1 MDGAK
6 PDVEDVVDATDPLA
20 GLVEKTAA
28 DPGAPFAPEILAAL
42 ADLRKADRAAFETL
56 RAGLKRT
63 GCRVTALDDALAEE
77 SGSGVANARAQT
89 QTDILLRLA
98 QAADLFHTP
107 DLTCYADL
115 DIKGHRETWLIRSRG
130 FQPLAGAGFLR
141 RDQRRSG
148 LGSHGGGSQCD
159 RSQSP
164 L

>member
-20 GLVEKTAA
+20 GLLEKTTA

-42 ADLRKADRAAFETL
+42 ADLKKADRAAFETL

-77 SGSGVANARAQT
+77 SGGGGATNARSQT
-89 QTDILLRLA
+89 QADILLRLA
-98 QAADLFHTP
+98 QGADLFHTP

-115 DIKGHRETWLIRSRG
+115 DIKATAKHGSYAREVSTAGWRG
-130 FQPLAGAGFLR
+130 LSSTRPMGRPVRKPWR
-141 RDQRRSG
+141 RLST
-148 LGSHGGGSQCD
+148 
-159 RSQSP
+159 
-164 L
+164 